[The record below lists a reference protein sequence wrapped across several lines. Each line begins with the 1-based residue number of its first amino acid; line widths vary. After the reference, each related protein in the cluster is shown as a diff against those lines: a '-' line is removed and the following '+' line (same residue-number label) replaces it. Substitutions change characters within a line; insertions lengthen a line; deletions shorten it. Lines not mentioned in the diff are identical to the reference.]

1 MSMGYGANFAEVV
14 TKESLA
20 KVIGD
25 RGCRRV
31 NAFIKA
37 FKNYELDEGEYG
49 CRDELCDA
57 IMGIGCTPAGID
69 TDRKE
74 FKALKAKWDA
84 IATKFKEA
92 TKIALWCNWHSI
104 DEDGDR
110 YDEVDGLYFDVGLK
124 SIWQPTKAYREAMA
138 KFGKN
143 FITRKFFVTFG

>member
-14 TKESLA
+14 TTESLA
-20 KVIGD
+20 KIIGD
-25 RGCRRV
+25 KGCRKV

-37 FKNYELDEGEYG
+37 FNSYRFGDGEYE

-57 IMGIGCTPAGID
+57 IMETGCPVNID

-74 FKALKAKWDA
+74 FKALQAKWNE
-84 IATKFKEA
+84 IAGKFKEA
-92 TKIALWCNWHSI
+92 TGIGLWCNWHDS
-104 DEDGDR
+104 GDNGDI

-138 KFGKN
+138 KFGED
-143 FITRKFFVTFG
+143 FITRKFFVSFG